1 MGTGVAKKIVF
12 DEKFSDLID
21 RSLESIVESC
31 RKIDFDGYKQR
42 LLDHRYDYRAVNR
55 IMADVEECADLTLD
69 EYLELCDIANGRD
82 LQ

>member
-1 MGTGVAKKIVF
+1 MGEQLFDIVNAKAFTEAYPV
-12 DEKFSDLID
+12 
-21 RSLESIVESC
+21 
-31 RKIDFDGYKQR
+31 IDFDGYKQR
-42 LLDHRYDYRAVNR
+42 LLDHRCDYRAVNR

>member
-1 MGTGVAKKIVF
+1 MGTGVAKKIPI
-12 DEKFSDLID
+12 DEKLYE
-21 RSLESIVESC
+21 ESFT
-31 RKIDFDGYKQR
+31 KIDFDGYKQR

-55 IMADVEECADLTLD
+55 IMADVEECAELTLD